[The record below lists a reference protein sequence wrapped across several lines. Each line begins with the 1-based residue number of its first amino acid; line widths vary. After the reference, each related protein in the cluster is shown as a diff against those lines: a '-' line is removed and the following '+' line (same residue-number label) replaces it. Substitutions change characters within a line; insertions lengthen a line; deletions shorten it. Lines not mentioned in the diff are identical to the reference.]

1 MSSSEKIETFKIGAH
16 VDATDGRCGKLIW
29 LVFDPVSDVLT
40 HLAVQPEHNEEIPR
54 LVPVDLVVA
63 AEADVIRLGC
73 DRQRFEQLD
82 DAEDLQFLA
91 VDPAQSGYG
100 PGPHA
105 RRYYGLGLP
114 LGHHPSPMAS
124 DRVPLGEV
132 EMRRGDAVHAKDG
145 LIGAVE
151 GLVIDPAD
159 HHVTHVILQEGHLWG
174 RKQVAIPIVA
184 SQRAYGAIRV
194 DLTKD
199 EIEALPA
206 IDLRT
211 HG

>member
-1 MSSSEKIETFKIGAH
+1 MSSSEKVETFKIGAH

-29 LVFDPVSDVLT
+29 LVFDPAGDLLT
-40 HLAVQPEHNEEIPR
+40 HLAVQPVDRDELAR
-54 LVPVDLVVA
+54 LVPIDLVVA
-63 AEADVIRLGC
+63 AEDDVIRLGC
-73 DRQRFEQLD
+73 DKRRFEQLD
-82 DAEDLQFLA
+82 DAEDLQFVA
-91 VDPAQSGYG
+91 AGRDTGYDPGTY
-100 PGPHA
+100 A
-105 RRYYGLGLP
+105 RRYFSMGLP
-114 LGHHPSPMAS
+114 LGHHPSPMSS

-132 EMRRGDAVHAKDG
+132 EIRRGDAVHAKDG
-145 LIGAVE
+145 LVGAVE

-174 RKQVAIPIVA
+174 RKQVAIPI
-184 SQRAYGAIRV
+184 GAANREDDALRV

-206 IDLRT
+206 VDLRS